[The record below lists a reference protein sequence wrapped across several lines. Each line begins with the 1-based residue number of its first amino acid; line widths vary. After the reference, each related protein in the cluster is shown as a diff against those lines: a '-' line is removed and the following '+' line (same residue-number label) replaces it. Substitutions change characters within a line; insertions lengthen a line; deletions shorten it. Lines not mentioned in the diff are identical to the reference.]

1 MTSGKIVARWQIKNA
16 AIAYNLRKLSVNI
29 YQLKM
34 DGGLFNGYRQ
44 IKADSA
50 ADAIAKAE
58 RRVLKELQE
67 DAILK
72 KYRVDLVFAN
82 KAA

>member
-1 MTSGKIVARWQIKNA
+1 MTSGKIVARWQIKNV
-16 AIAYNLRKLSVNI
+16 AIAYNLRRLSVNI

-34 DGGLFNGYRQ
+34 DGGMFNVYRQ

-58 RRVLKELQE
+58 RRVLKEVQE
-67 DAILK
+67 NVLLNNP
-72 KYRVDLVFAN
+72 RVDLVFAN